1 MDRMP
6 MSDVARLSRL
16 ACCVAH
22 RLLRCVA
29 LLSLR
34 LVTVTLFEDKYIT
47 VTAHI
52 THIYHVFAST

>member
-6 MSDVARLSRL
+6 MKAMSLGCRASLVAL
-16 ACCVAH
+16 H
-22 RLLRCVA
+22 MA

-34 LVTVTLFEDKYIT
+34 LVTVTFEDKYIT

-52 THIYHVFAST
+52 THIYHVFGST